1 MVTAYKIHDLVEYID
16 WLYFFYAWRLGA
28 HFGGISD
35 IHGCDAC
42 RAQWLASFPE
52 EERPKAAEA
61 MQLYKEALRMLDEL
75 DKDFE
80 VKVMYEL
87 FDSNSD
93 GDNII
98 VGNVVVPFLRQQTRK
113 KDNEPYLCM
122 SDFIRPLSSG
132 QKDTV
137 GVFASC
143 VDPEMEKRYE
153 NDTYKHILVKTL
165 TDRLAEAAVEKM
177 HEYIR
182 RVAWGYAK
190 DENLTIKDML
200 KVKYQGIRPAVGYP
214 SIPDQSVNFL
224 LNDLIDMS
232 KIGIQLTENG
242 AMYPHASVS
251 GIMISHPA
259 SSYFSIGKI
268 GEDQLKDYALRRGKD
283 VSEMRKFL
291 AANL

>member
-1 MVTAYKIHDLVEYID
+1 MVTSYKIHELVEYID
-16 WLYFFYAWRLGA
+16 WLYFFHSWRLGA
-28 HFGGISD
+28 QFGQISD
-35 IHGCDAC
+35 IHGCDSC

-52 EERPKAAEA
+52 EDRTKAAEA
-61 MQLYKEALRMLDEL
+61 MQLFKEANRMLNEL
-75 DKDFE
+75 DKDYE
-80 VKVMYEL
+80 VKVMFEL

-93 GDNII
+93 GDNLI
-98 VGNVVVPFLRQQTRK
+98 VGDVVIPLLRQQVRK
-113 KDNEPYLCM
+113 KDNEPYLCL
-122 SDFIRPLSSG
+122 SDFVRPLSSG
-132 QKDTV
+132 IKDTV
-137 GVFASC
+137 GVFASS
-143 VDPEMEKRYE
+143 VNPEMEKTYE
-153 NDTYKHILVKTL
+153 DDPYKHILVQTL

-182 RVAWGYAK
+182 KVAWGYAK

-214 SIPDQSVNFL
+214 SIPDQSINFL

-232 KIGIQLTENG
+232 KIGIKLTENG

-251 GIMISHPA
+251 GIIISHPA

-268 GEDQLKDYALRRGKD
+268 GEDQLKDYARRRNME
-283 VSEMRKFL
+283 VSVMKKFL

>member
-35 IHGCDAC
+35 IHGCDVC

-98 VGNVVVPFLRQQTRK
+98 VGNVVIPFLRQQTRK
-113 KDNEPYLCM
+113 KDNEPYLCL
-122 SDFIRPLSSG
+122 SDFVRPLSSG

-137 GVFASC
+137 GIFASS
-143 VDPEMEKRYE
+143 VDPEMEKIYE

-190 DENLTIKDML
+190 DENLTIKEML

-214 SIPDQSVNFL
+214 SIPDQSINFL
-224 LNDLIDMS
+224 LNDLIDMD
-232 KIGIQLTENG
+232 KIGIKLTENG